1 MPEQRE
7 KLLEEIKENFN
18 ELDFLVNKTNKK
30 ENFME
35 NENSDSESM
44 NESSNDDVFEDSSP
58 KEKEDKLDTKTEKWN
73 DLYDSIEKLSYLDMF
88 VREVLR

>member
-18 ELDFLVNKTNKK
+18 ELEFLVNKTNK
-30 ENFME
+30 

-44 NESSNDDVFEDSSP
+44 NQSSNDDVFEDSSP
-58 KEKEDKLDTKTEKWN
+58 NEKEDTLDTKTEKWN